1 MSIPP
6 SGNPHPGGPES
17 ASPDS
22 ASPDSG
28 GPAPSVSPAEMRA
41 WAAIVETANIVQF
54 AADRQLR
61 DAVGLTLAQFEIL
74 LRLLEAPDGRLR
86 MTDIADALTVSRSGL
101 TYQMARLETLGL
113 VERRPSAGDERS
125 VIAHIT
131 PAGRAAL
138 AAGGPGYVTLVR
150 EMLFDRIDAGEL
162 ATVTE
167 ILDEVRTQ
175 LRERPK
181 RSTFRRG
188 RGAAAG
194 DRPTVPLDS

>member
-1 MSIPP
+1 VSIPP
-6 SGNPHPGGPES
+6 SGNPLPGNPERSGPAPS
-17 ASPDS
+17 
-22 ASPDSG
+22 

-101 TYQMARLETLGL
+101 TYQVARLESLGL
-113 VERRPSAGDERS
+113 VERHRSPGDERS

-150 EMLFDRIDAGEL
+150 EMLFDRIDPGEL

-167 ILDEVRTQ
+167 ILDDVRTQ

-181 RSTFRRG
+181 RSTFRRS
-188 RGAAAG
+188 RGAPAAG
-194 DRPTVPLDS
+194 D

>member
-1 MSIPP
+1 VSIPP
-6 SGNPHPGGPES
+6 SGNPF
-17 ASPDS
+17 PDAPLS
-22 ASPDSG
+22 DA
-28 GPAPSVSPAEMRA
+28 PAPSVSPAEMRA

-74 LRLLEAPDGRLR
+74 LRILEAPDGRLR

-101 TYQMARLETLGL
+101 TYQVARLESLGL
-113 VERRPSAGDERS
+113 VERHRSPGDERS

-150 EMLFDRIDAGEL
+150 EMLFDRIAPAEL

-167 ILDEVRTQ
+167 ILDGVRTQ
-175 LRERPK
+175 LRDRPK
-181 RSTFRRG
+181 RSTFRRS
-188 RGAAAG
+188 RGASAAG
-194 DRPTVPLDS
+194 D

>member
-6 SGNPHPGGPES
+6 SGTANPGDPDS
-17 ASPDS
+17 VSPDS
-22 ASPDSG
+22 V
-28 GPAPSVSPAEMRA
+28 GPAPRVSPAEMRA

-74 LRLLEAPDGRLR
+74 LRLLEAPEGRLR

-101 TYQMARLETLGL
+101 TYQVARLEALGL
-113 VERRPSAGDERS
+113 VERRPSPGDERS

-150 EMLFDRIDAGEL
+150 EMLFDRIDPGEL

-167 ILDEVRTQ
+167 ILDDVRTQ

-181 RSTFRRG
+181 RSTFRRS
-188 RGAAAG
+188 RGAPAAG
-194 DRPTVPLDS
+194 D

>member
-6 SGNPHPGGPES
+6 SGSANPGDPERI
-17 ASPDS
+17 
-22 ASPDSG
+22 

-74 LRLLEAPDGRLR
+74 LRLLEAPEGRLR

-101 TYQMARLETLGL
+101 TYQVARLEALGL
-113 VERRPSAGDERS
+113 VERRPSPGDERS

-131 PAGRAAL
+131 AAGRAAL

-150 EMLFDRIDAGEL
+150 EMLFDRIGPEEL

-167 ILDEVRTQ
+167 ILGDVRAQ
-175 LRERPK
+175 LRSRPK
-181 RSTFRRG
+181 RSAFRRS
-188 RGAAAG
+188 RGAVAAG
-194 DRPTVPLDS
+194 D